1 MVDDTKENGM
11 NKFQL
16 WVFKHTPAWV
26 VKEGDPHGTV
36 ARMILVVLSFGPAI
50 SLLVFLYIGIAYF

>member
-1 MVDDTKENGM
+1 MDDTEEDGV

-16 WVFKHTPAWV
+16 CILKHTPAWV

-36 ARMILVVLSFGPAI
+36 ARMILVILSFVPFFG
-50 SLLVFLYIGIAYF
+50 LLAFVYAALTL